1 MGGTGAGDPGVG
13 ARRRRR
19 ADRDCAGGG
28 REQRASSSHGDLAAA
43 VDQAAENPASRAHS
57 AGPSH
62 RGDHVDRGA
71 AAAAARAAGSPHPIR
86 ERSGLGLHER
96 GAGGNVGRLLPR
108 HLAAAALDRGAA
120 LPHAHILPDLDHAQL
135 PAHVGLAGARA
146 RAAHGRV
153 ADGTRSA
160 LDRDRS
166 RIARL
171 RHPPPARGAQMSE
184 LHAYALLVLVG
195 FLPSEIW
202 RVLGLV
208 AARGIADESELF
220 MWVRAVAIAVLAG
233 VIAKIILFPPGT
245 LASVPL
251 VIRLIA
257 IVCGFAAFVI
267 VRRSVLAGVVAGE
280 VVLIL
285 GALGYGI

>member
-1 MGGTGAGDPGVG
+1 MPPLSPTDLSQRSAIPVAVAGFRAAWRSVLAYVVIGTYVGIGALTHDFGFGLGWSVASTALVWAGPGAGDPGVG

-43 VDQAAENPASRAHS
+43 VDQAAANPASRVNS

-62 RGDHVDRGA
+62 RGDHVDRGV

-135 PAHVGLAGARA
+135 PPRVGLAGARA
-146 RAAHGRV
+146 RAR
-153 ADGTRSA
+153 
-160 LDRDRS
+160 
-166 RIARL
+166 AR
-171 RHPPPARGAQMSE
+171 A
-184 LHAYALLVLVG
+184 
-195 FLPSEIW
+195 
-202 RVLGLV
+202 
-208 AARGIADESELF
+208 
-220 MWVRAVAIAVLAG
+220 
-233 VIAKIILFPPGT
+233 
-245 LASVPL
+245 
-251 VIRLIA
+251 
-257 IVCGFAAFVI
+257 
-267 VRRSVLAGVVAGE
+267 
-280 VVLIL
+280 
-285 GALGYGI
+285 